1 MGEMME
7 SPEETLEQLKEDMR
21 QEIRDF
27 GTKEVKRRINRHHL
41 KYLKKKEWVDK
52 MRPSPERE
60 TEKQNLMYAITEIK
74 LFKAVL
80 GEFTG

>member
-1 MGEMME
+1 ME
-7 SPEETLEQLKEDMR
+7 SPEETLAQLKEDMR

-27 GTKEVKRRINRHHL
+27 GTKEVKRRINRHHT

-60 TEKQNLMYAITEIK
+60 TEKQNLIFAITEIK

-80 GEFTG
+80 QEFTG